1 MAIFSDASALV
12 LENTG
17 SLTLTNDTVERLNY
31 TDSNQNGT
39 LSFSGFDTLY
49 VQPENW
55 SVNSPLV
62 EVTAPAI
69 NINWVGA
76 SGTVKITT
84 GGGVTVRGQNF
95 KTAEEGLGLVSLGGY
110 PETSNPEFGTLRIN
124 GDLTIDQVESTQ
136 NIISV
141 QAHKYSPV
149 SNPPPLSSLTA
160 DNIYV
165 SQAKSRQRHYLRK
178 RRQFKEFELC
188 RSFGR
193 CDSDL

>member
-31 TDSNQNGT
+31 TDFNQDGT

-76 SGTVKITT
+76 SETFKITT
-84 GGGVTVRGQNF
+84 SGGVTVRGQNF
-95 KTAEEGLGLVSLGGY
+95 KTAEEGLGLVSLGG
-110 PETSNPEFGTLRIN
+110 GTLK
-124 GDLTIDQVESTQ
+124 
-136 NIISV
+136 
-141 QAHKYSPV
+141 QAIV
-149 SNPPPLSSLTA
+149 SLGHCA
-160 DNIYV
+160 
-165 SQAKSRQRHYLRK
+165 
-178 RRQFKEFELC
+178 
-188 RSFGR
+188 
-193 CDSDL
+193 